1 VPILSTALD
10 ESAGTL
16 SEKEGS
22 AVKKM
27 TDKERAQTIK
37 KLVQIA
43 ATSLRRAAVLAERME
58 DNNGWF
64 LARCLEILALD
75 AEDNL
80 GWIKHWLNDD

>member
-1 VPILSTALD
+1 M
-10 ESAGTL
+10 
-16 SEKEGS
+16 
-22 AVKKM
+22 KKM

-80 GWIKHWLNDD
+80 GWIRHWLSED